1 MGLVETMSAKS
12 FSNEIRRAVEEC
24 GMSRYRICKELDI
37 DQATMS
43 RFMSGERFLREDTL
57 NKLAELLDLHLAP
70 RTKGKE

>member
-1 MGLVETMSAKS
+1 MSAKT
-12 FSNEIRRAVEEC
+12 FTDEIRRSVDMS
-24 GMSRYRICKELDI
+24 GMSRYQICKDLDI

-57 NKLAELLDLHLAP
+57 NKLAKLLDLHLAP